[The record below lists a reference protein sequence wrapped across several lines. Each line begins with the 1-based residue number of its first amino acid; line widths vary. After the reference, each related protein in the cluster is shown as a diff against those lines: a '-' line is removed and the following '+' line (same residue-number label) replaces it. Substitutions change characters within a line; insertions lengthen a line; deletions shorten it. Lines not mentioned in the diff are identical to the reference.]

1 MEWSRGVEWFFGVFF
16 FGVEFWSGFLE
27 WFFGVKIWNGFL
39 ESKFG
44 VNFCSNKQADSQA
57 H

>member
-1 MEWSRGVEWFFGVFF
+1 MKLWNGVVEWSGFLECFF

-27 WFFGVKIWNGFL
+27 SKFGVFFL

-44 VNFCSNKQADSQA
+44 VNFCSNNQT
-57 H
+57 